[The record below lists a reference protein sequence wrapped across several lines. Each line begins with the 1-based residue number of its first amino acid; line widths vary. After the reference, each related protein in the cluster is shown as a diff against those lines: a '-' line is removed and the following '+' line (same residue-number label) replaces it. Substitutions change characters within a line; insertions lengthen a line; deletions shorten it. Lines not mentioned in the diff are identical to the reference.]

1 MNKEITLSDCQE
13 LYNRFLKY
21 TKTAEQHEFAI
32 LAQLQLMMEASLKKM
47 ER

>member
-13 LYNRFLKY
+13 LYSKFLTY
-21 TKTAEQHEFAI
+21 TETAEQHEFAI